1 MVIVSSVNR
10 LGFSSSTRDDHGKLL
25 GNYRN
30 SLALQDQSRALP
42 LANSFDDERRSMGQV
57 ANVQVPKRTRSPP
70 VTSANGVSWENPQ
83 FASNDSKRLSTYVLA
98 AFSDFPTVYSTV
110 LSLVIVFSVNR
121 PALSSSTWDD
131 HAEFLGNYT
140 NSLAQQDQS
149 RALPHANSYDDER
162 SFMGQV
168 ATVEGP
174 KQTSAPPI
182 TSANG
187 VSPENP
193 HSKRLVTYII
203 EDFSV
208 SYSFSHHYLSL
219 CVCELIV
226 CFSCVAFCFFSR
238 QSNRSNAV
246 FGAPNSQV
254 LQRSVPSSKSAVGA
268 TRSNLYPVPKRTR
281 SPPLPSVGQD
291 LQENSNFTQ
300 YDAER

>member
-1 MVIVSSVNR
+1 MVIVFSVHR
-10 LGFSSSTRDDHGKLL
+10 LALSSSTRDDHGKLL

-30 SLALQDQSRALP
+30 SLALQDQSRAFP
-42 LANSFDDERRSMGQV
+42 HANSFDDKRSFMGQV
-57 ANVQVPKRTRSPP
+57 ANVQGPKRTRSPP
-70 VTSANGVSWENPQ
+70 VTSANSVSWENPL
-83 FASNDSKRLSTYVLA
+83 FASSDSKRLTKYMLA
-98 AFSDFPTVYSTV
+98 DFSYIPTVFSTV

-131 HAEFLGNYT
+131 HAKFLGNYP

-168 ATVEGP
+168 ANVKGP
-174 KQTSAPPI
+174 KRTSSPPI

-187 VSPENP
+187 VSWENP
-193 HSKRLVTYII
+193 DSKRLVTYII
-203 EDFSV
+203 ADFSD

-219 CVCELIV
+219 HVCELVV
-226 CFSCVAFCFFSR
+226 CFSCLTFCFFSR
-238 QSNRSNAV
+238 QGNRSNAV
-246 FGAPNSQV
+246 FSTPNSQV
-254 LQRSVPSSKSAVGA
+254 SQRSASSLNNAVGA
-268 TRSNLYPVPKRTR
+268 TRSNVYSVPKRTR

-300 YDAER
+300 NDAER